1 MRHTRLGIDVQ
12 LGGAMRR
19 VFLLACL
26 GLLVLSQTFG
36 WIGTFAQA
44 QVLAASLAAGLGEEL
59 TEEAV
64 VGELDIEQVADL
76 SDLLEPYEYEEMGA
90 CCACMGSELCTCG
103 QIGLTIE
110 EFEVETALSTAAE
123 ARAETLTAAEAAD
136 EKPVEIPGKIDNPA
150 SVYVLINQTGEDVK
164 DVEFKI
170 IVDGKEEEKQKFDLK
185 KGGGKIIAF
194 KTDYSTVKKVE
205 YKITCGGKYEV
216 AVYTWI
222 DAKMK
227 WEKPNGDKVEGTR
240 PLKGIFLNPEKK
252 DK

>member
-1 MRHTRLGIDVQ
+1 VRHAWLGIDGQ
-12 LGGAMRR
+12 LRGGMRR
-19 VFLLACL
+19 IFPLACL
-26 GLLVLSQTFG
+26 ALLVLSQPFAG
-36 WIGTFAQA
+36 IGTFAQA
-44 QVLAASLAAGLGEEL
+44 QALTASLSAGLGEEL
-59 TEEAV
+59 TEEVV
-64 VGELDIEQVADL
+64 VGELDTEQAADL

-103 QIGLTIE
+103 QIGLIIE
-110 EFEVETALSTAAE
+110 ELQDETALNAPAE
-123 ARAETLTAAEAAD
+123 ARAETLTAAEVAD

-222 DAKMK
+222 DAKME
-227 WEKPNGDKVEGTR
+227 WEKLNGDKVEGTR
-240 PLKGIFLNPEKK
+240 PLKGIVLNPEKK